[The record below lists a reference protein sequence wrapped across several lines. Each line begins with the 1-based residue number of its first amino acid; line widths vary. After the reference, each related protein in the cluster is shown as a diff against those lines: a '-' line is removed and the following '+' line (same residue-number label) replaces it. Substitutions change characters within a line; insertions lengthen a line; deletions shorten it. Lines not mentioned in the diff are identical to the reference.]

1 MVSLTM
7 ERRRKSPAPTG
18 ILPIKPLIDLQ
29 TGMTFSA
36 GVTSRLWPIGF
47 VFSILCAAVPVLAA
61 EHWTELNIGPF
72 YVDSDGDT
80 AAAREA
86 LTQLEQLRWV
96 MGGLLESKDLR
107 SVWPMRVI
115 LSKAAKSN
123 PTTSGTEFVS
133 QNGSYQLLT
142 SPGAHLPLGQVASIF
157 LESNTARLP
166 PEVESG
172 LQQLFDT
179 LEAHGSRVTWGANPT
194 HPDLAWARIHLFAT
208 KFEYSAHFH
217 IFLAALRSGSTLRA
231 AERNSFAADHPETLE
246 KEVAEHLAKG
256 NWEAVSVSGRPLDPK
271 RDFGEHSLDATV
283 ADVYVA
289 NTQLTANPKMAEAAY
304 KSAVEAGG
312 DTAAL
317 GFEGLAQIAKLNR
330 EDPHADLESA
340 IRAHSKSAPVYL
352 GAALDRPAAEA
363 LPLLKKA
370 AELNPLWAEPVF
382 RQAEFAASPQE
393 KEALIKRA
401 TQLDPR
407 ISEYWIELAQLQ
419 TTNGHASL
427 ANGSWLKAED
437 SAKNE
442 AERTRIQQ
450 LRESSEQARLDA
462 LEAERRRE
470 REELREADQRAQV
483 KETDSIHAAE
493 ERANRALD
501 AAAGGNPVGDAVP
514 FSSLVP
520 KKKVAGVLTQVDCLK
535 SGARLLVKGK
545 AGDTTALFLREAE
558 PLKLTCGVQRA
569 ARRVIISYSA
579 QADDVRHTIGDV
591 TEFAWQ

>member
-1 MVSLTM
+1 MCRFIALN
-7 ERRRKSPAPTG
+7 
-18 ILPIKPLIDLQ
+18 LQ
-29 TGMTFSA
+29 TGMIFSTL
-36 GVTSRLWPIGF
+36 VR
-47 VFSILCAAVPVLAA
+47 CAFASLFATCPVLAA

-72 YVDSDGDT
+72 YVDSDTDT
-80 AAAREA
+80 GAAREA

-96 MGGLLESKDLR
+96 MGGLLESKDLH

-115 LSKAAKSN
+115 FSKAAKSN
-123 PTTSGTEFVS
+123 PTTSGTEFVF

-142 SPGAHLPLGQVASIF
+142 TPGAHLPLGQVAGIF

-208 KFEYSAHFH
+208 KFEYGAHFH
-217 IFLAALRSGSTLRA
+217 IFLTALRGGSTLRA
-231 AERNSFAADHPETLE
+231 AERNAFAADPDALD
-246 KEVAEHLAKG
+246 KEVAEHLTKA
-256 NWEAVSVSGRPLDPK
+256 NWAAVPVGGRPLDPK
-271 RDFGEHSLDATV
+271 RDFGEHALDATV

-289 NTQLTANPKMAEAAY
+289 NTQLTADPKMAEAAY
-304 KSAVEAGG
+304 KSAIEAGG

-340 IRAHSKSAPVYL
+340 IRTHSKSAPVYV
-352 GAALDRPAAEA
+352 GAALGRPAAEA

-382 RQAEFAASPQE
+382 RQAEFAEDPKE
-393 KEALIKRA
+393 KETLIKRA

-419 TTNGHASL
+419 TTNGHPSL
-427 ANGSWLKAED
+427 AQGSWLKAED

-442 AERTRIQQ
+442 AEQERIHQ
-450 LRESSEQARLDA
+450 LRENSEQARLDA

-470 REELREADQRAQV
+470 REEVHEADQRAQG
-483 KETDSIHAAE
+483 KESDSIHAAE

-501 AAAGGNPVGDAVP
+501 AAAGGIPVGDAVP

-520 KKKVAGVLTQVDCLK
+520 KKKISGVLTQVDCLK
-535 SGARLLVKGK
+535 TGARLLVKAKTGQ
-545 AGDTTALFLREAE
+545 TSALFLRETE
-558 PLKLTCGVQRA
+558 TLKLTCGSQRA

>member
-1 MVSLTM
+1 MATRL
-7 ERRRKSPAPTG
+7 RR
-18 ILPIKPLIDLQ
+18 
-29 TGMTFSA
+29 GML
-36 GVTSRLWPIGF
+36 SR
-47 VFSILCAAVPVLAA
+47 
-61 EHWTELNIGPF
+61 
-72 YVDSDGDT
+72 
-80 AAAREA
+80 
-86 LTQLEQLRWV
+86 QLEQLRWV
-96 MGGLLESKDLR
+96 MGGLLESKDLH

-123 PTTSGTEFVS
+123 PTTSGTEFVF

-142 SPGAHLPLGQVASIF
+142 TPGAHLPLGQVASIF

-194 HPDLAWARIHLFAT
+194 HPDLAWARIQLLAT
-208 KFEYSAHFH
+208 KFEYGAHFH
-217 IFLAALRSGSTLRA
+217 IFLSALRSGSTLRA
-231 AERNSFAADHPETLE
+231 AERNAFAVNPETLE
-246 KEVAEHLAKG
+246 KEAAEHLSQA
-256 NWEAVSVSGRPLDPK
+256 NWEAVSVGGRPLDPK

-304 KSAVEAGG
+304 KRAIEAGG
-312 DTAAL
+312 ETAAL

-330 EDPHADLESA
+330 EDPHADLDSA
-340 IRAHSKSAPVYL
+340 IHARSKSAPVYVS
-352 GAALDRPAAEA
+352 AALDRPAEEA

-370 AELNPLWAEPVF
+370 AQINPLWAEPVF
-382 RQAEFAASPQE
+382 RQAEFANDPKE

-407 ISEYWIELAQLQ
+407 ISEYWIELAQVQ

-427 ANGSWLKAED
+427 AQGSRLKAED

-442 AERTRIQQ
+442 AERERIHQ
-450 LRESSEQARLDA
+450 LRENSEQARLDG
-462 LEAERRRE
+462 LEAERKRE
-470 REELREADQRAQV
+470 REELHEADQRAQV

-501 AAAGGNPVGDAVP
+501 AAAGGGPVGEAVP
-514 FSSLVP
+514 SLRWSQKRKLP
-520 KKKVAGVLTQVDCLK
+520 A
-535 SGARLLVKGK
+535 S
-545 AGDTTALFLREAE
+545 LRRWIA
-558 PLKLTCGVQRA
+558 
-569 ARRVIISYSA
+569 
-579 QADDVRHTIGDV
+579 
-591 TEFAWQ
+591 